1 MHIGI
6 GRLELRLSESQSL
19 KDRRQVARSLTSR
32 IRNQFNVAVAEDAD
46 EQLWQ
51 RLSLVICCV
60 SNDVGQAHEM
70 MSKVVSFVDESRP
83 DLELMNL
90 ETEIVSGV

>member
-6 GRLELRLSESQSL
+6 GRLDLRLSESRTL

-32 IRNQFNVAVAEDAD
+32 IRNQFNVAVAGDAD

-51 RLSLVICCV
+51 RLSLVICCI
-60 SNDVGQAHEM
+60 SNDVGHAHEI
-70 MSKVVSFVDESRP
+70 MSKVVSFVEVSRP
-83 DLELMNL
+83 DLELLNL

>member
-6 GRLELRLSESQSL
+6 GRLELRLSHSQNL

-60 SNDVGQAHEM
+60 SNDVGHAHEM
-70 MSKVVSFVDESRP
+70 LEKVVCFVEESRP
-83 DLELMNL
+83 DLEVLTV
-90 ETEIVSGV
+90 ETEIISGV

>member
-6 GRLELRLSESQSL
+6 GRLELRLLESQSL

-60 SNDVGQAHEM
+60 SYDVGHVHDM

-83 DLELMNL
+83 DLELLNL

>member
-6 GRLELRLSESQSL
+6 GRLDLRLSESRTL

-32 IRNQFNVAVAEDAD
+32 IRNQFNVAVTEDA
-46 EQLWQ
+46 EERLWH
-51 RLSLVICCV
+51 RLTLVICCV
-60 SNDVGQAHEM
+60 SNDVRHVHEM
-70 MSKVVSFVDESRP
+70 MSNVVSFIERSRP
-83 DLELMNL
+83 DLELLNV

>member
-1 MHIGI
+1 VHIGI

-19 KDRRQVARSLTSR
+19 KDKRQVARSLTAR

-51 RLSLVICCV
+51 RPSLVICCV
-60 SNDVGQAHEM
+60 SNDVGHAHEM
-70 MSKVVSFVDESRP
+70 MSKVVSFLDESRP
-83 DLELMNL
+83 DLELLNL